1 MASANPFDLLVDDDN
16 DDVSQLIQ
24 KLPPPVKK
32 APVVEAPAKA
42 AGKLPS
48 KPLPPAQAVRESR
61 GDGQRGGGRAGGR
74 GTGRG
79 RGGAGRFGRDPAD
92 NGNSYSSNNNG
103 FSGGY
108 NRQPEE
114 GDLDKS
120 SDRRGGYGGPRGGAP
135 RGGRRGGFSNG
146 DAADGERPRRV
157 YERHSGTGRGNE
169 FSKRDGAGRGNW
181 GTPTDDIAPV
191 NEELVNDGEKNVDV
205 EKQAEQEDAGDA
217 SKENPVTE
225 PEEKEPEE
233 MTLEE
238 YEKVREEKRK
248 ALLALKSEER
258 KVDLDKDFESMQLLS
273 SKKNEEEIFV
283 KLGSDKEKRKEAEKE
298 EKARKALSIN
308 EFLKPAEGEKYYGP
322 GRGRGRGR
330 GPRGGYTGN
339 FGNNVPAP
347 IIEDQYQFPTLGAK

>member
-32 APVVEAPAKA
+32 APVADAPAKA
-42 AGKLPS
+42 GKMPS

-61 GDGQRGGGRAGGR
+61 SEGQRGGRGGAR

-79 RGGAGRFGRDPAD
+79 RGGRFGRDSAD
-92 NGNSYSSNNNG
+92 NGNSYSNNNG

-108 NRQPEE
+108 RQPEE

-120 SDRRGGYGGPRGGAP
+120 SERRGGYGGFRGGAP

-181 GTPTDDIAPV
+181 GTATDDIAPV
-191 NEELVNDGEKNVDV
+191 NEEPVVEGEKNVDV
-205 EKQAEQEDAGDA
+205 EKQTKQEDAGEV
-217 SKENPVTE
+217 SKENPVAE
-225 PEEKEPEE
+225 PEEKEPEP
-233 MTLEE
+233 
-238 YEKVREEKRK
+238 KVTNS
-248 ALLALKSEER
+248 LMFFSNSVPLNNHT
-258 KVDLDKDFESMQLLS
+258 S
-273 SKKNEEEIFV
+273 SSYCLVEEII
-283 KLGSDKEKRKEAEKE
+283 KEAE
-298 EKARKALSIN
+298 
-308 EFLKPAEGEKYYGP
+308 
-322 GRGRGRGR
+322 
-330 GPRGGYTGN
+330 
-339 FGNNVPAP
+339 
-347 IIEDQYQFPTLGAK
+347 